1 MGSRLEKN
9 SESVRKHIASHTF
22 SNEEGDEYEG
32 SKFGGFADYF
42 RRKKIK
48 LQNLDA
54 EVRSSSSSV
63 GKPQIFKGVVAHVN
77 GYTQPSLNDLHHLI
91 VSHGG
96 GFMQYL
102 DGKTTVT
109 HIIASN
115 LTPKKAIEF
124 RRYRIVKPAWVVDSV
139 KSGKLLPWDAYRVLD
154 EGSGQRLLGFDGG
167 KIVSQVNTQRRGYK
181 DQTNTSWYTSQVKN
195 VAEDIDDDEGP
206 QFPSTQTKAFNG
218 VTTLVG
224 DGADRPK
231 QSIESSQAKRKS
243 AASHPPPPNSSGSFD
258 VSSSLED
265 ALNDATVGVVQDQKA
280 FLEEKLPV
288 KHKSPSPKV
297 STPSKPIDISTLQDP
312 TPSYTNQLRTPSR
325 PFDIST
331 LQDPSPDYASILT
344 PQTKSSSRKRTHELE
359 SPTPT
364 PSGTPS
370 KKPKVAIADEPTK
383 KTEAPT
389 AEEVVEESMQKP
401 KILTAEE
408 HNAILLADPHIRKS
422 STANPEFLRQYYSE
436 SRLHHLSSWKA
447 ELKQRFQQ
455 LASEKSA
462 SQKQAV
468 KRKPG
473 SRRYVMHV
481 DFDSFFCAVSLL
493 KAPEYVDKPA
503 VVAHGSGTGSEIASC
518 NYPARAFGVKN
529 GMWMKNALKL
539 CPDIKV
545 LPYDFPAYEEA
556 SNGFYHA
563 ILDVGGIV
571 QSVSVDEALVDI
583 TSLCL
588 PSGGTDGFGVREGS
602 IWREQEKAD
611 DIARRLRDR
620 IKEKTGCAVS
630 IGIGGNILLAKVAL
644 RKAKP
649 AGQHQIKPEEV
660 LDFLAELS
668 VQDFPGVA
676 YSIGGKLEEIGVKFV
691 KDVRQ
696 LTKERLI
703 TALGPK
709 TGEKI
714 WDYSRGIDKTEVGE
728 QVVRKSVSAE
738 INWGIRFIS
747 QLEAE
752 EFVQNLCIELQRRLL
767 DQRVKG
773 RQLTMKIMK
782 KSVDAPLDPPK
793 HLGHGKCDTY
803 NKSIILGLATN
814 SADIIGR
821 EAISILRSYGFSPGE
836 LRGLGVQMTKLDP
849 LKSANTGVPDGSQ
862 RRINFGVSAP
872 LKLSKQTTDDPIDDP
887 VTPKKPKSTPPRSD
901 ERDIRERRDSINTT
915 ITPQKAKPLGS
926 WLKEKEDDII
936 DSPQKTKATP
946 IHPAAAIAKA
956 NAADQSARKFLNIT
970 GTQFIIPSQIDPEVL
985 AELPQDIRSKLL
997 AQGKSNLS
1005 KPVSREQSP
1014 FLAAKSRSQSPTKS
1028 REASAPPP
1036 LPSQLD
1042 PEVFD
1047 SLPEDMKAEILA
1059 SYTSNLPQTVRT
1071 QSILPQSPRK
1081 VRSINAVKK
1090 ITPQKKKRGRPPL
1103 FHGQKIKHD
1112 PNSSFT
1118 QSAFVAPGK
1127 FEVSA
1132 VAKDIGSGLEEEGY
1146 ASDTLDP
1153 GFLSALPEDMRQ
1165 EVLDEHRRKRL
1176 SKKSGLV
1183 ASLPHKKRRPPPDA
1197 LPGGQ
1202 RRIWLPPK
1210 PARPTF
1216 TTMELSS
1223 LPQLRDSLK
1232 AWYDEFADDGPHPDD
1247 VAALE
1252 RYLRR
1257 VVGDERDLGKAVGV
1271 VKWFE
1276 WLVDESDSDYG
1287 RKLWGKA
1294 LEGIKEQVQEAV
1306 RERGLGRLEL

>member
-9 SESVRKHIASHTF
+9 SESVRKRIESHTF

-54 EVRSSSSSV
+54 EVRSSPSCI

-115 LTPKKAIEF
+115 LTPKKAVEF

-139 KSGKLLPWDAYRVLD
+139 KDGKLLPWDTYRVLD

-167 KIVSQVNTQRRGYK
+167 RIVSQANTQRQGYR

-195 VAEDIDDDEGP
+195 VAEDIDDDGGP
-206 QFPSTQTKAFNG
+206 VFPSTQMKAFND
-218 VTTLVG
+218 VAALMG
-224 DGADRPK
+224 DSVDRPK
-231 QSIESSQAKRKS
+231 QSIEQVSLRKEPN
-243 AASHPPPPNSSGSFD
+243 PPQSSGSFD

-265 ALNDATVGVVQDQKA
+265 ALKDAAAGVDPTSNYASQLKI
-280 FLEEKLPV
+280 
-288 KHKSPSPKV
+288 
-297 STPSKPIDISTLQDP
+297 PSKNFGLSTL
-312 TPSYTNQLRTPSR
+312 R
-325 PFDIST
+325 
-331 LQDPSPDYASILT
+331 DPSPDYASILT
-344 PQTKSSSRKRTHELE
+344 PQTKSRSRKRTHELE
-359 SPTPT
+359 SPTPS
-364 PSGTPS
+364 PSRTPS
-370 KKPKVAIADEPTK
+370 KKPKPTIADEPANNV
-383 KTEAPT
+383 EAPT
-389 AEEVVEESMQKP
+389 AEEDVEESVKRP
-401 KILTAEE
+401 KVLTAEE

-422 STANPEFLRQYYSE
+422 STANPEFIKQYYSE

-447 ELKQRFQQ
+447 ELKQRFQR
-455 LASEKSA
+455 LASERSA
-462 SQKQAV
+462 SQKQSV

-473 SRRYVMHV
+473 SRRYVIHV

-493 KAPEYVDKPA
+493 KAQEYIDKPA

-518 NYPARAFGVKN
+518 NYPARSFGVKN
-529 GMWMKNALKL
+529 GMWMKTALKL

-556 SNGFYHA
+556 SNGFYQA

-588 PSGGTDGFGVREGS
+588 AAGGTDGLGVREGG
-602 IWREQEKAD
+602 IWCEQEKAD
-611 DIARRLRDR
+611 DIARRLRSR
-620 IKEKTGCAVS
+620 IKETTGCAVS

-649 AGQHQIKPEEV
+649 AGQHQIKPEGV

-676 YSIGGKLEEIGVKFV
+676 SSIGGKLEEIGVKFV

-703 TALGPK
+703 TLLGPK

-728 QVVRKSVSAE
+728 QAVRKSVSAE
-738 INWGIRFIS
+738 VNWGIRFIS
-747 QLEAE
+747 QPEAE

-782 KSVDAPLDPPK
+782 KSANAPLDPPK

-803 NKSIILGLATN
+803 NKSIILGVATN

-849 LKSANTGVPDGSQ
+849 IKSTNTSLPDGSQ
-862 RRINFGVSAP
+862 KIINFGVSAP
-872 LKLSKQTTDDPIDDP
+872 PKLSKQTIDDPIDDP
-887 VTPKKPKSTPPRSD
+887 VTPKKPKYKVPQNDESD
-901 ERDIRERRDSINTT
+901 FRERKDPIDTV

-936 DSPQKTKATP
+936 DSPQKTRATP

-956 NAADQSARKFLNIT
+956 NAADQSARKFLNIN
-970 GTQFIIPSQIDPEVL
+970 GTQFIIPSQVDPEVL

-997 AQGKSNLS
+997 AQGKGNRS
-1005 KPVSREQSP
+1005 KLVSREESP
-1014 FLAAKSRSQSPTKS
+1014 FTEIKSRSQSPTKS

-1042 PEVFD
+1042 PEVFE

-1059 SYTSNLPQTVRT
+1059 SYASNLPQIIRT

-1090 ITPQKKKRGRPPL
+1090 TTPQKKKRGRPPL

-1127 FEVSA
+1127 IEVSA
-1132 VAKDIGSGLEEEGY
+1132 AAKDGGSRMDEDGY
-1146 ASDTLDP
+1146 ASDVLDP
-1153 GFLSALPEDMRQ
+1153 EFLSALPEDMRQ
-1165 EVLDEHRRKRL
+1165 EVIDEHRRKRL
-1176 SKKSGLV
+1176 AKRSGLV
-1183 ASLPHKKRRPPPDA
+1183 TSLPHKKRRPPDI

-1223 LPQLRDSLK
+1223 LPQLRNSLK
-1232 AWYDEFADDGPHPDD
+1232 AWYEEFADDGPHPDD
-1247 VAALE
+1247 AAALE
-1252 RYLRR
+1252 RYLKR
-1257 VVGDERDLGKAVGV
+1257 VVGDERDLVKVVGV
-1271 VKWFE
+1271 VKWVE
-1276 WLVDESDSDYG
+1276 WLVGESENEHG
-1287 RKLWGKA
+1287 RMLWAKA
-1294 LEGIKEQVQEAV
+1294 LEGVKEQIQEAV
-1306 RERGLGRLEL
+1306 RERGLGRLDL